1 LRYKL
6 LLLVIA
12 LILIIAVS
20 LFVTIDWFNNYR
32 QSTPEFL
39 VGVECAYGNVRDLKD
54 LVDKVKTY
62 TNLFVIGS
70 LEISFNQTAL
80 NETCDYIYTAGLY
93 FIVFFTSRTN
103 YNYNPDE
110 WINKSKQ
117 KYGDR
122 LLGTYRYDEPG
133 GNQLDRTGSNFVVEA
148 KDNADAAKTFVDYLY
163 LHIEYYLYSSPKM
176 FTADYGLYWFDY
188 KGGYDTVFAEF
199 GWNHSRHLNV
209 ALCRG
214 AAKAQN
220 KNWGAIVTWTY
231 NNTPYIEHGD
241 ALYNDMILAY
251 QNGAKYVVVFDYPQ
265 IERYGILTEEHF
277 DALKKF
283 WNYTHSS
290 PQNYGV
296 DQGKVAYVLPSDYG
310 FGFRS
315 INDAIWGLWKADE
328 RSEKIWD
335 DVNKLLDQ
343 YGFRLD
349 IVYDDPEFSIAIKS
363 RYDKLIFWN
372 ETVT

>member
-1 LRYKL
+1 M
-6 LLLVIA
+6 IT

-20 LFVTIDWFNNYR
+20 LFVTIDWFNNYQ

-62 TNLFVIGS
+62 TNLFVVGS
-70 LEISFNQTAL
+70 LDISFNQTAL
-80 NETCDYIYTAGLY
+80 NETCDYIYDAGLY
-93 FIVFFTSRTN
+93 FIVFFTSPMDQK
-103 YNYNPDE
+103 YGYNPYV
-110 WINKSKQ
+110 WILKAKQ
-117 KYGDR
+117 KYGDKF
-122 LLGTYRYDEPG
+122 LGTYRYDEPG
-133 GNQLDRTGSNFVVEA
+133 GNQLDRTSSNFVVEA
-148 KDNADAAKTFVDYLY
+148 KDYADAAKTFVDSLY

-176 FTADYGLYWFDY
+176 FTSDYGLYWFDY
-188 KGGYDTVFAEF
+188 KGEYDTVFAEF

-283 WNYTHSS
+283 WNYIHSS

-315 INDAIWGLWKADE
+315 INDTIWGLWKADE

-343 YGFRLD
+343 YGSRLD
-349 IVYDDPEFSIAIKS
+349 VVYDDPEFNNALKS
-363 RYDKLIFWN
+363 HYNRLIFWN
-372 ETVT
+372 ETAT